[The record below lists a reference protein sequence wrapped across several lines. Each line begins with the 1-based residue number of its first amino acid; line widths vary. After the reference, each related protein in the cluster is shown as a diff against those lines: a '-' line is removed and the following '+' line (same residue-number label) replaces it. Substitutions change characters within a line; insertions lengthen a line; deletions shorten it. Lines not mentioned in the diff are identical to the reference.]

1 MYRKVPHSNEISLFH
16 NPDCS
21 KAKKAKALAGS
32 MASSVNSYE
41 FSKMPKLQLQWHELL
56 ESLGKK
62 AKDILDKSKPYYQ
75 ANIRGRDFQDTD
87 WLNILINNPDLI
99 RSPIAIKGS
108 KAMLLDNPSDILKI

>member
-1 MYRKVPHSNEISLFH
+1 MYKRITHSNEISLFH

-41 FSKMPKLQLQWHELL
+41 FSKMPKMQLQWQELL
-56 ESLGKK
+56 ASLGKK

-87 WLNILINNPDLI
+87 WLNIVINNPELI
-99 RSPIAIKGS
+99 RSPIAIKGN
-108 KAMLLDNPSDILKI
+108 KAMFLDNPSDILRI